1 MPDIRTL
8 PASVINK
15 IAAGEVIE
23 RPASVVKELVE
34 NSVDA
39 GATRIEVA
47 IEKGGQQL
55 IRVADNGCGIQED
68 QLPLAI
74 ASHATSKIR
83 SADDLFK
90 VSSLGFRGEALASI
104 SEVSHFILRS
114 RIASEHAGC
123 EIEVHGGEAGPVV
136 PCGCPIGTSIEVRHL
151 FFNTPVRRKF
161 LKTPQTEM
169 GHIGEAFTRIALA
182 HNTVHFTLLHND
194 RVVHELPPTQSW
206 AGRIGHFFGPEI
218 RDALIPVEAESAEL
232 RLKGFVV
239 DPTHS
244 RSHNRMQ
251 YLFLNG
257 RHIKDRSLQHAL
269 GEAYRGLMMTGR
281 YPLAFLRL
289 EMPVDGVDV
298 NVHPAKLEVRFQDGG
313 RLYSQ
318 ILGTIRNKFLTTDL
332 TAKAQL
338 TRPAAGEVDP
348 TEHNFHQT
356 STSQRQVPLDWKAV
370 PPRRDFPGVSG
381 STLLER
387 SQEIMPEGEN
397 ASPFDNLPE
406 FSRSEVQARQEGQA
420 PDPSYASQVDT
431 EQTLST
437 DARVLASASGSQH
450 AVQIHNRYLVTENE
464 EGMVVI
470 DQHALHERVLYEKI
484 RTQALSGP
492 LETQQLLVP
501 ETVHLNPAEAALAE
515 EHADVLEQ
523 IGLKIEHFGGN
534 TLLIHSYPAMLAKRP
549 PAEILRVA
557 LEQVVQGEKT
567 PQKRDILDEL
577 LHMMSCK
584 AAIKAGDRLSPEE
597 IDSLLEYRDL
607 CQDAHHC
614 PHGRPTA
621 LVFSRDELDRRFK
634 RI

>member
-1 MPDIRTL
+1 
-8 PASVINK
+8 
-15 IAAGEVIE
+15 
-23 RPASVVKELVE
+23 
-34 NSVDA
+34 
-39 GATRIEVA
+39 
-47 IEKGGQQL
+47 
-55 IRVADNGCGIQED
+55 
-68 QLPLAI
+68 
-74 ASHATSKIR
+74 
-83 SADDLFK
+83 
-90 VSSLGFRGEALASI
+90 
-104 SEVSHFILRS
+104 
-114 RIASEHAGC
+114 
-123 EIEVHGGEAGPVV
+123 
-136 PCGCPIGTSIEVRHL
+136 
-151 FFNTPVRRKF
+151 
-161 LKTPQTEM
+161 
-169 GHIGEAFTRIALA
+169 
-182 HNTVHFTLLHND
+182 
-194 RVVHELPPTQSW
+194 
-206 AGRIGHFFGPEI
+206 
-218 RDALIPVEAESAEL
+218 
-232 RLKGFVV
+232 
-239 DPTHS
+239 
-244 RSHNRMQ
+244 
-251 YLFLNG
+251 
-257 RHIKDRSLQHAL
+257 
-269 GEAYRGLMMTGR
+269 MMTGR

>member
-1 MPDIRTL
+1 
-8 PASVINK
+8 
-15 IAAGEVIE
+15 
-23 RPASVVKELVE
+23 
-34 NSVDA
+34 
-39 GATRIEVA
+39 
-47 IEKGGQQL
+47 
-55 IRVADNGCGIQED
+55 
-68 QLPLAI
+68 
-74 ASHATSKIR
+74 
-83 SADDLFK
+83 
-90 VSSLGFRGEALASI
+90 
-104 SEVSHFILRS
+104 
-114 RIASEHAGC
+114 
-123 EIEVHGGEAGPVV
+123 
-136 PCGCPIGTSIEVRHL
+136 
-151 FFNTPVRRKF
+151 
-161 LKTPQTEM
+161 M

-182 HNTVHFTLLHND
+182 HSKVHFTLLHND
-194 RVVHELPPTQSW
+194 RVVHELPPTESW
-206 AGRIGHFFGPEI
+206 AERIGHFFGPEI
-218 RDALIPVEAESAEL
+218 RDALIPVEAESSDL

-289 EMPVDGVDV
+289 EMPVDWVDV

-338 TRPAAGEVDP
+338 TRPADGEVETTLP
-348 TEHNFHQT
+348 NFPQP
-356 STSQRQVPLDWKAV
+356 STSKRQVPLDWKAV
-370 PPRRDFPGVSG
+370 PPRRDFPAVSG

-387 SQEIMPEGEN
+387 NQEIMPTGEN

-406 FSRSEVQARQEGQA
+406 FSRSEVQARKGGQT
-420 PDPSYASQVDT
+420 PDPSFAPQANAEQALSADT
-431 EQTLST
+431 
-437 DARVLASASGSQH
+437 RVLASASGSQN

-484 RTQALSGP
+484 RTQTLSGP

-501 ETVHLNPAEAALAE
+501 ETVHLSPAEAALAE
-515 EHADVLEQ
+515 EHADVLAQ
-523 IGLKIEHFGGN
+523 IGLKIEPFGGN

-557 LEQVVQGEKT
+557 LEQLVQGEKS

-584 AAIKAGDRLSPEE
+584 AAIKAGDHLSPEE